1 MGIFA
6 KIVNVSIFDIQLSSE
21 YVCATLDLKS
31 EIFAENLF
39 LDFQVFIIKKQTIV
53 LLWRNCAVYFLEYCP
68 TFK

>member
-6 KIVNVSIFDIQLSSE
+6 KIVNVSIFDIHLSSE

-39 LDFQVFIIKKQTIV
+39 LDFQVFIIKKTD
-53 LLWRNCAVYFLEYCP
+53 NCFAMKELRRVFPWILP
-68 TFK
+68 NV